1 MAVHSE
7 RPTTS
12 PRKQAVELLSLA
24 RDRSA
29 PGRAAFVFDL
39 YDLCAHGSVFA
50 DKELALAV
58 DILVDVVH
66 RAPVSVRQPLAERL
80 AHDPQAPHAVVVTL
94 ARDEIAVAFPVL
106 TESPVLDDD
115 DLIAILRDRPLE
127 HQLGTL
133 QRETLSEQVSLAF
146 VEDRNPRLMRWLLE
160 NPGAAIPPAAM
171 EIIVEASRA
180 ETELQRPLVNRAD
193 LPRDLAAKVYAW
205 VPEELRRRLVTS
217 FGLDAGALS
226 ETGQVAPDDTP
237 AAAPP
242 AERTSK
248 RPTNDIFVADLVK
261 ALRVGNVASVEG
273 LFARFCGIS
282 LSSARRILSHP
293 DGPGLAFTLKA
304 RKVDKSTFATL
315 YMLLQRE
322 RNPGKVVP
330 ATALAKATAAFHE
343 LPLDIAYERL
353 VALRSADPEDTVH

>member
-7 RPTTS
+7 RPQSS

-29 PGRAAFVFDL
+29 PGRTAFVFDL
-39 YDLCAHGSVFA
+39 YDLCAHGSVLA

-80 AHDPQAPHAVVVTL
+80 ARDPRAPHPVVVTL

-106 TESPVLDDD
+106 TESPVLDDG

-133 QRETLSEQVSLAF
+133 QRETLSERVSLAF
-146 VEDRNPRLMRWLLE
+146 VEGRDPRLMRWLLE
-160 NPGAAIPPAAM
+160 NPGAAIPLAAM

-180 ETELQRPLVNRAD
+180 EPELQRPLVNRAD
-193 LPRDLAAKVYAW
+193 LPRDLAVKVSAW
-205 VPEELRRRLVTS
+205 VPEELRQRLVAA
-217 FGLDAGALS
+217 FGLDAVALAN
-226 ETGQVAPDDTP
+226 VAQDGTST
-237 AAAPP
+237 AAPH
-242 AERTSK
+242 AERTPK
-248 RPTNDIFVADLVK
+248 RHSGDIAVGDLVK

-282 LSSARRILSHP
+282 LASARRILSHP
-293 DGPGLAFTLKA
+293 DGPGLAFALKA

-315 YMLLQRE
+315 YMLLQKE
-322 RNPGKVVP
+322 RHPGKVVP
-330 ATALAKATAAFHE
+330 ATALAKATATFHE
-343 LPLDIAYERL
+343 LPLDVAYERL
-353 VALRSADPEDTVH
+353 VALRAADPEDTVH